1 MIQKVNDLN
10 WWIEYQGVK
19 LYWYEKVLLLSK
31 RNFMKAIRRLRRFVE
46 CGKNENTENDR
57 IIIVLKEGK
66 FVRGN
71 RAKIPWILI
80 DKQADL

>member
-1 MIQKVNDLN
+1 MVQKVNDLN
-10 WWIEYQGVK
+10 QWIEYQGVK

-66 FVRGN
+66 TVRGN
-71 RAKIPWILI
+71 RAKIPGII
-80 DKQADL
+80 D